1 MDKNITRKLSIC
13 IPTTELK
20 YSDGTIMGVY
30 MLNCLLKSIDNQ
42 TYKDFEIIIS
52 DHSPSDIIKEECD
65 KWPTLDIKY
74 YKNTTGIGSAA
85 KNLNFAITK
94 ASGEYIKTIFQDDYF
109 HSPEAI
115 EYMMR
120 NIGDSAWGAMGT
132 YHCHEDNTSSLFNP
146 ISPSWGNAV
155 QLLGGNN
162 TISGPSVIFFKN
174 DDNFFDEDLCWLND
188 VEFYYRLFQKYGLP
202 LLLPRH
208 VILQR
213 LRNEGVSNVLNQAIK
228 IEENR
233 YVFAKHN
240 ISSDSKNLEDYP
252 TMYNRINK
260 IK

>member
-1 MDKNITRKLSIC
+1 MDKNITKKLSIC

-30 MLNCLLKSIDNQ
+30 MLNSLFKSIDKQ

-65 KWPTLDIKY
+65 KWSNLDIKY
-74 YKNTTGIGSAA
+74 YKNTSGIGSAA

-115 EYMMR
+115 EYIMT
-120 NIGDSAWGAMGT
+120 NIGDSSWGAVGT
-132 YHCHEDNTSSLFNP
+132 YHCYEDNTSSLVNP
-146 ISPSWGNAV
+146 ISPSWNDPI
-155 QLLGGNN
+155 QLLGGLN

-174 DDNFFDEDLCWLND
+174 DNNFFDENLGWLND
-188 VEFYYRLFQKYGLP
+188 VEFYYRLFIKYGLP
-202 LLLPRH
+202 LLLPKH
-208 VILQR
+208 MILQR
-213 LRNEGVSNVLNQAIK
+213 LRNEGVSNVLNDTIK
-228 IEENR
+228 IEEKK

-240 ISSDSKNLEDYP
+240 ITGDSKNLKDYP
-252 TMYNRINK
+252 EIYNRINK
-260 IK
+260 LK